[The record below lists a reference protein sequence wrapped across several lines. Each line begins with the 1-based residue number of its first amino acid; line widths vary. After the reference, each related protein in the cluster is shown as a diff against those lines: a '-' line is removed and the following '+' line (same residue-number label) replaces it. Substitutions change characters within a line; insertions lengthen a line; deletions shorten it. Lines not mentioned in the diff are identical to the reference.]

1 MKIRNYMITSPITI
15 NEDET
20 ISEALDIFKRNSF
33 HRLPVVDSAK
43 RFIELI
49 TEGVIAANTPTS
61 ATSLSIYELN
71 YLLSKTKVKDIMIKE
86 PIVADQEMLLEEAAD
101 LMRRKNVG
109 CLPIVDESKLIGII
123 TKNDIFKAFVEML
136 GYYASGSRLVVEVDV
151 DRPGILKDIA
161 TVLSNEG
168 ISISHLVVYRDE
180 KVNIIIRVED
190 TDGEKIKNLL
200 TNVGYKVTE
209 VKISK

>member
-1 MKIRNYMITSPITI
+1 MITSPITI

-43 RFIELI
+43 RFIGLI

-109 CLPIVDESKLIGII
+109 CLPIVEDSKLIGII

-209 VKISK
+209 V

>member
-43 RFIELI
+43 RFIGLI

-109 CLPIVDESKLIGII
+109 CLPIVEDSKLIGII

>member
-43 RFIELI
+43 RFVGLI

-109 CLPIVDESKLIGII
+109 CLPIVEDSKLIGII

>member
-1 MKIRNYMITSPITI
+1 MITSPITI

-43 RFIELI
+43 RFIGLI

-109 CLPIVDESKLIGII
+109 CLPIVEDSKLIGII

-180 KVNIIIRVED
+180 KVNIIICVED

>member
-43 RFIELI
+43 RFIGLI

-109 CLPIVDESKLIGII
+109 CLPIVEDSKLIGII

-161 TVLSNEG
+161 TVLSKEG